1 VTDQRVSAVLPM
13 QVLAATDRS
22 AFGVLNEK
30 VFVAVFRGRCRT
42 AHITAMRESLEAFA
56 ASGLKAERAVLV
68 IIEYRA
74 TLGERG
80 RAEVANML
88 SKASGRVAGWANV
101 VEGQGFWASAFR
113 GISLTVSKLARYDY
127 PLKTFAVVGEAA
139 EWLALRGL
147 ATEADVREAVDHLRQ
162 SVQ

>member
-1 VTDQRVSAVLPM
+1 M
-13 QVLAATDRS
+13 QFLTATDRS

-30 VFVAVFRGRCRT
+30 VFVTVFRGRCRT
-42 AHITAMRESLEAFA
+42 AHVTAMKEALEGFA
-56 ASGLKAERAVLV
+56 AKGAPGERAVLV

-80 RAEVANML
+80 RAEVARML
-88 SKASGRVAGWANV
+88 SDASGRVTGWANV

-127 PLKTFAVVGEAA
+127 PLKTFAVASEAA

-147 ATEADVREAVDHLRQ
+147 ASEAEVLDSVALLRQ
-162 SVQ
+162 SVQR